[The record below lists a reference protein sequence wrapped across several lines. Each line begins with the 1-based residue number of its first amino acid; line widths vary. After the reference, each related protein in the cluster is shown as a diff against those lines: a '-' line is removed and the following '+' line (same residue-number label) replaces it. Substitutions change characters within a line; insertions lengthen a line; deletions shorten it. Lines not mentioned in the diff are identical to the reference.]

1 MVFRFVG
8 LCIDRGGSN
17 LRAWFILR
25 NVVEGQGVE
34 FMYNMFSPTVCKI
47 EVLRLEKR
55 LDDELYYLRD
65 APLEHSTVPFDM
77 EPEILPEGSS
87 VPINKTGQY

>member
-1 MVFRFVG
+1 
-8 LCIDRGGSN
+8 
-17 LRAWFILR
+17 
-25 NVVEGQGVE
+25 
-34 FMYNMFSPTVCKI
+34 MYNMYSPTVCKI
-47 EVLRLEKR
+47 EVLRLERR

-87 VPINKTGQY
+87 VPVNKTGQHLQGLLESAKKWGHLFS